1 MNLALA
7 NKMSTAEGSP
17 REDTVKIRRLV
28 ADEWKSYRN
37 LRLRALKVDPMAFG
51 SDLRRESTYTSDK
64 WMGWAESGASGDE
77 AATFVIEAV
86 PGRLVGMAGLY
97 SDEGKY
103 HLWGMW
109 VAPEYRGR
117 GLGSKLLDRVL
128 SWAEVTRPNREVR
141 LDVNPTQAV
150 AVRLYESR
158 GFRSSGKTLPLGH
171 HPPAVVEE
179 MRRGQRIGGRGKRS
193 KVATAVR

>member
-1 MNLALA
+1 MNWALA
-7 NKMSTAEGSP
+7 NKMSTAEGSL
-17 REDTVKIRRLV
+17 REGTVKIRRLV
-28 ADEWKSYRN
+28 AAEWRSYRN
-37 LRLRALKVDPMAFG
+37 LRLRALKVDPLAFG
-51 SDLRRESTYTSDK
+51 SDLRRESAYTSGK
-64 WMGWAESGASGDE
+64 WMGWAEGGASGDE

-97 SDEGKY
+97 SDRGKY

-109 VAPEYRGR
+109 VAPKCRGR

-128 SWAEVTRPNREVR
+128 SWAEATRPNREVR

-158 GFRSSGKTLPLGH
+158 GFRSTGKTSPLGH

-179 MRRGQRIGGRGKRS
+179 MRRGPRVGGREKRP
-193 KVATAVR
+193 KAATAGR